1 MAESEITVSSKVA
14 GRIATLK
21 AGEGDLINKGDI
33 IATLEND
40 ELKTQMEE
48 AEANQ
53 KKA

>member
-21 AGEGDLINKGDI
+21 AGEGDLI
-33 IATLEND
+33 ATLEND